1 MIKTAQAINGEIR
14 RYDWVIVTSDDE
26 YSGLVGMV
34 SEIVPLGSPE
44 HDTGNT
50 TDDVHV
56 DFMATDYSD
65 ERMEEIADQM
75 SELYGEHLPFDD
87 LPLDDVILPPDSLIR
102 ITGIELC
109 TFERLLESREAAEAY
124 CNKIIREVTVQC

>member
-1 MIKTAQAINGEIR
+1 MIKAAQAINGEIR

-34 SEIVPLGSPE
+34 SEIIPLGSQE
-44 HDTGNT
+44 HDTGNV

-65 ERMEEIADQM
+65 ERMAEIAEQM
-75 SELYGEHLPFDD
+75 SELYGEHRPFDD
-87 LPLDDVILPPDSLIR
+87 LTLDDVIMSPDSLIR

-109 TFERLLESREAAEAY
+109 TFGRLLESRETAEVY
-124 CNKIIREVTVQC
+124 CKQIMAGRNV